1 MERNEAIEAYKKAI
15 EMIEGE
21 QNKQKIALT
30 LQELMQLENRED
42 ELDIYRKYLPEQS
55 LTN

>member
-42 ELDIYRKYLPEQS
+42 ELDVYRKYLPEQS